1 MKKGKIILANVND
14 IIRDKDEIVSQIA
27 PMYIQKYRSLSLLK
41 EKNQELAAG
50 YLLKKYLGIN
60 KDNQILCNK
69 YGKPYLSSGNVAFNL
84 SHSEEYVVLA
94 IADREV
100 GVDIEKIRKYHEAT
114 VKKVFNDDQS
124 EMLEQLPVSK
134 KDSKFTEIWTK
145 MESILKLEGTGFTD
159 RWPEIDYSAYCVQT
173 IQWNSYFISV
183 ATREAVSFAFEIAK

>member
-1 MKKGKIILANVND
+1 MKKGKIILANIND
-14 IIRDKDEIVSQIA
+14 IKDKDEIVSQIA
-27 PMYIQKYRSLSLLK
+27 PMYIQKYRSLSLLTD
-41 EKNQELAAG
+41 KNQELVAG
-50 YLLKKYLGIN
+50 YLLKKYLGIY
-60 KDNQILCNK
+60 KDDQILYNK

-94 IADREV
+94 MADREV
-100 GVDIEKIRKYHEAT
+100 GVDVEKIRKYHDAT
-114 VKKVFNDDQS
+114 VKKVFNDDQRK
-124 EMLEQLPVSK
+124 MLEQLPVSK

>member
-14 IIRDKDEIVSQIA
+14 IIQDKDEIVSQIS
-27 PMYIQKYRSLSLLK
+27 PMYIQKYRSLSLLTD
-41 EKNQELAAG
+41 KNQELVAG
-50 YLLKKYLGIN
+50 YLLKKYLGIY
-60 KDNQILCNK
+60 KDDQILYNK
-69 YGKPYLSSGNVAFNL
+69 YGKPYLSSGNVYFNL
-84 SHSEEYVVLA
+84 SHSEEYVALA
-94 IADREV
+94 MADHEV
-100 GVDIEKIRKYHEAT
+100 GVDVEKIRKYHDAT
-114 VKKVFNDDQS
+114 VKKVFNDDQRK
-124 EMLEQLPVSK
+124 MLEQLPVSK

>member
-14 IIRDKDEIVSQIA
+14 IIQDKDEIVSQIS
-27 PMYIQKYRSLSLLK
+27 PMYIQKYRSFSLLK
-41 EKNQELAAG
+41 DKNQELAAG
-50 YLLKKYLGIN
+50 YLLKKYLGIY
-60 KDNQILCNK
+60 KDDQILCNE
-69 YGKPYLSSGNVAFNL
+69 YGKPYLSSGNVYFNL
-84 SHSEEYVVLA
+84 SHSEEYVALA
-94 IADREV
+94 MADHEV
-100 GVDIEKIRKYHEAT
+100 GVDVEKIRKYHDAT
-114 VKKVFNDDQS
+114 VKKVFNDDQRK
-124 EMLEQLPVSK
+124 MLEQLPVSK